1 MAKAKQLR
9 MIKPTESDYGGDLQT
24 CRAGRKHGRPL
35 STRKSM
41 HLVLR
46 STKATGERSFLRRRN
61 KIVVEAIIAKFARN
75 FSVRILSMANVGNH
89 IHLHIQRMNRFTYF
103 SFIRAVTGGIALAI
117 GGIGEGASKQS
128 TKVSTSS
135 RRFWDRRPFT
145 RIVNCFADFKNVVKY
160 IRINE
165 LEGLGHIRAK
175 ARQIVEIEFSS
186 G

>member
-1 MAKAKQLR
+1 

-24 CRAGRKHGRPL
+24 CRAGREHGRPL

-61 KIVVEAIIAKFARN
+61 KIIVDAIIAKFARN
-75 FSVRILSMANVGNH
+75 FSVRILSVANVGNH
-89 IHLHIQRMNRFTYF
+89 IHLHIRLMNRFTYF

-117 GGIGEGASKQS
+117 GKMGESASNQS
-128 TKVSTSS
+128 TKTSTVS

-165 LEGLGHIRAK
+165 LEGLGHSRTR
-175 ARQIVEIEFSS
+175 ARQIVDMESS
-186 G
+186 SA